1 MPATARY
8 PFRIAPSALGVP
20 ASVLAHR
27 SARRPHQ
34 RFFRVSRTADF
45 LAHYQPL
52 LWPAFSPLAATGET
66 TTNLGLSGASSAGP
80 SKEKAICLGA
90 APKGAVMVWPLASP
104 ASMRLRR
111 TSNARFSG
119 LRRAHFAIFGY
130 ASGVLRCS
138 AVRAPLGAKGHP
150 CSSPRANP
158 SFEGTAEKLRFSVP
172 SALRAPAAPQL
183 KR

>member
-1 MPATARY
+1 MPATARH

-20 ASVLAHR
+20 TSVIAHCLVC
-27 SARRPHQ
+27 RPHQ
-34 RFFRVSRTADF
+34 RFFRVARTADF
-45 LAHYQPL
+45 LALHQPL
-52 LWPAFSPLAATGET
+52 LWPAFSLFAATGET
-66 TTNLGLSGASSAGP
+66 TTNLGLSGASSAAP
-80 SKEKAICLGA
+80 SKEKAVCPGA
-90 APKGAVMVWPLASP
+90 APEGAVMVWPLASP

-138 AVRAPLGAKGHP
+138 AVRAPLGAKGHLR
-150 CSSPRANP
+150 SSPRANP